1 MAKRSADGPPPGMQ
15 SPSKKLQ
22 LDIPIHGPA
31 AYDDDDDNDDE
42 YDPSTAA
49 QTPSSFIGDEEPSSP
64 ATTAATTPRAKFPSD
79 LKTLPC
85 TWPGC
90 PKTFNRPARLR
101 DHLNSHTN
109 SRPFACPYDG
119 CDKDYTVDKHLKQH
133 IKAVHTHER
142 RHVCQREGCGKSF
155 VTGTRLKRHQAV
167 HEGAERF
174 RCGACGQSFRKRDT
188 LNKHVRKD
196 HEGRKA
202 FSCAEPGCQ
211 AEFET
216 KASLNRHREREHGEA
231 KYWCDECG
239 PRPQPDGTVQRV
251 GFTTELLL
259 QAHVK
264 QEHQNCMFCDFKS
277 SRHCSLEQHI
287 EMYHSGKTV
296 QERKTWECTH
306 DGCSKKFTSKSN
318 RTNHIR
324 TAHEGVRFV
333 CGEFYIS
340 GPGFAGWSNAQGCG
354 DKFSAKARLEDHVR
368 YVHLGQER
376 PKVSVPVQAHPANF
390 LDDLSGIALMEKAN
404 VHCSSCDEVF
414 TRYADLETHI
424 ERVHKEPPESDLFNL
439 NTLSTP
445 VPSMFEEE
453 FASTW
458 PHGAPQEEIF
468 AAQMDYDPPDD
479 GWAEDEANIL
489 LLARDSP
496 GLESRIDPNLG

>member
-1 MAKRSADGPPPGMQ
+1 MAKRGADEFPPGVE
-15 SPSKKLQ
+15 SLPKKLQ
-22 LDIPIHGPA
+22 PDFDYHAVDEPD
-31 AYDDDDDNDDE
+31 YDDASTPAHTPDSFND
-42 YDPSTAA
+42 
-49 QTPSSFIGDEEPSSP
+49 PSSP
-64 ATTAATTPRAKFPSD
+64 ATTTVTTPRTRFPSD

-109 SRPFACPYDG
+109 SRPFQCPYED

-142 RHVCQREGCGKSF
+142 KHVCQREGCGKSF

-174 RCGACGQSFRKRDT
+174 RCDKCGQSFRKRDT

-202 FSCAEPGCQ
+202 FSCSEPGCHV
-211 AEFET
+211 EFDT

-239 PRPQPDGTVQRV
+239 CKPLPDGTVQRV

-264 QEHQNCMFCDFKS
+264 QEHQNCIFCDFKS
-277 SRHCSLEQHI
+277 SRHCNLEQHI
-287 EMYHSGKTV
+287 EIYHSGKTV
-296 QERKTWECTH
+296 QERKIWECTQ
-306 DGCSKKFTSKSN
+306 DGCSKRFTSRSN

-324 TAHEGVRFV
+324 IAHEGLRFV
-333 CGEFYIS
+333 CGDFDLSAS
-340 GPGFAGWSNAQGCG
+340 GLEGWSNDQGCG

-368 YVHLGQER
+368 YLHLGQER
-376 PKVSVPVQAHPANF
+376 PKLSAPVYTQPEDF
-390 LDDLSGIALMEKAN
+390 LNELSGVTLMERAN
-404 VHCSSCDEVF
+404 VHCTHCTDVF
-414 TRYADLETHI
+414 TRYADLDTHI
-424 ERVHKEPPESDLFNL
+424 ERVHKLSPEID
-439 NTLSTP
+439 LSTFEP
-445 VPSMFEEE
+445 HQAPLSSMFEDE
-453 FASTW
+453 FTSTW
-458 PHGAPQEEIF
+458 AERMPEEEIF
-468 AAQMDYDPPDD
+468 AAEMDCGTPDD
-479 GWAEDEANIL
+479 EWPEDEANIL
-489 LLARDSP
+489 LLARDLP
-496 GLESRIDPNLG
+496 ELESYIDPNLG